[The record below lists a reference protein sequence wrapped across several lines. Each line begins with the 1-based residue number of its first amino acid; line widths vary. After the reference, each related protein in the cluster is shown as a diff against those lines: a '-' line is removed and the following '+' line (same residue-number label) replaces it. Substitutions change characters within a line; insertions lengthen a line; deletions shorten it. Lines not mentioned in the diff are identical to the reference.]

1 MSKKSLADLAP
12 QKTPRTH
19 DYYGKD
25 NLIKSSE
32 ITQTENHDLQSSLWG
47 IYEQAQNAR
56 EKTCWTPDEVKK
68 QIGLFFQFCSVN
80 TIKPTKVALATWL
93 GISKSEFWEW
103 ENGKKG
109 LEIQQLLKMASQ
121 YMEIYL
127 QNDLDKHTIG
137 AMFLLKCG
145 YGYVESSKLD
155 ITTGDK
161 SFATDVAEVNEA
173 INRLGLDD
181 E

>member
-12 QKTPRTH
+12 QKTPRSC

-32 ITQTENHDLQSSLWG
+32 ITQTENHDLQSSLWA
-47 IYEQAQNAR
+47 IYERSQRPR
-56 EKTCWTPDEVKK
+56 EGKFWSAEEIKNE
-68 QIGLFFQFCSVN
+68 IGLFFQFCSAN
-80 TIKPTKVALATWL
+80 NIKPTKVALATWL
-93 GISKSEFWEW
+93 GIAKHEYWEW

-109 LEIQQLLKMASQ
+109 LEIQSLLKMASQ

>member
-1 MSKKSLADLAP
+1 MLCTKKRYRAFFYVTNSKK
-12 QKTPRTH
+12 
-19 DYYGKD
+19 
-25 NLIKSSE
+25 
-32 ITQTENHDLQSSLWG
+32 
-47 IYEQAQNAR
+47 YE
-56 EKTCWTPDEVKK
+56 
-68 QIGLFFQFCSVN
+68 
-80 TIKPTKVALATWL
+80 
-93 GISKSEFWEW
+93 

-109 LEIQQLLKMASQ
+109 LEIQSLLKMASQ